1 LVLKAKI
8 YLGRSLVI
16 FIITLQV
23 NIRSNA
29 QKSEDYSAGK
39 QKFGLEYKSYGIG
52 MFGTKEGRGRRG
64 LNAFYSWQMLGNYRH
79 QVYISPQIGFVLD
92 PGIQTRLLQTV
103 SIDYNL
109 NLTKRL
115 ELGAFIGVSHV
126 LTKLAFDRYE
136 YNKNGDFEN
145 RGKFR
150 GQLSPSYGAKI
161 GWKLIKKANYS
172 ISPYAALSFIKLD
185 RSYNGNIQGFKRSAS
200 IGLTLNF

>member
-1 LVLKAKI
+1 MKTKI
-8 YLGRSLVI
+8 YLGKSLVI
-16 FIITLQV
+16 FFLLIHV
-23 NIRSNA
+23 SIRSNA
-29 QKSEDYSAGK
+29 QKSQGLTASQ

-52 MFGTKEGRGRRG
+52 VLGSEKGRGRKG
-64 LNAFYSWQMLGNYRH
+64 FNAFYSWRLLGKNRH
-79 QVYISPQIGFVLD
+79 QVYISPQIGFVFD
-92 PGIQTRLLQTV
+92 PDIQTRLLQTV

-109 NLTKRL
+109 NLSKRL
-115 ELGAFIGVSHV
+115 ELGAFFGVSHV

-136 YNKNGDFEN
+136 YNTNGDFEN
-145 RGKFR
+145 KGKFR
-150 GQLSPSYGAKI
+150 GQLSPSYGGKI

>member
-1 LVLKAKI
+1 MKTKI
-8 YLGRSLVI
+8 YLSKSLAI
-16 FIITLQV
+16 FIIVLHIS
-23 NIRSNA
+23 IRSSA
-29 QKSEDYSAGK
+29 QKIDDHTVHK
-39 QKFGLEYKSYGIG
+39 QKLGLEYKTYGIG
-52 MFGTKEGRGRRG
+52 VLSSKEGRERKG
-64 LNAFYSWQMLGNYRH
+64 LNAFYSWQILGSNKH
-79 QVYISPQIGFVLD
+79 QVSVSPQIGFVFD

-103 SIDYNL
+103 SIDYNF
-109 NLTKRL
+109 NLSKRL
-115 ELGAFIGVSHV
+115 ELGAFFGVSHV

-136 YNKNGDFEN
+136 YNKKGDFEN

-150 GQLSPSYGAKI
+150 GQLSPSYGGKI